1 MVTVGVAALWWAFA
15 RGRFPRALAVLS
27 LVSLG
32 FAALTLVAEGQHWQ
46 LVPWQVLATA
56 CAAAATLRWWRPG
69 HSRRWNRVL
78 GRVGLL
84 AGLIVGGV
92 GLLFVSVPVLPRPSG
107 PHLVGSV
114 VFHWTDTQRP
124 ETFATGTGARRDV
137 IAQAWYPTETA
148 GPPVPYFE
156 AQGRLPAYV
165 DPYPGFFYG
174 DFDQVDTHAS
184 ASPPV
189 STERPTWPVLVF
201 LPGWGS
207 PREDYSALC
216 ADLASRGYVVV
227 ALSHPY
233 ESAVSVLADGQ
244 VVSAVA
250 AASVVGANMADMT
263 PIRTADS
270 SFVLDQLERLAQV
283 EPGSPLVGHLDV
295 RHTGI
300 VGHSMGGAAAAQV
313 VAEDPR
319 FLVGVNL
326 DGILPAVLAGGWH
339 LRAPFLWLQSDGQH
353 ETSYLQGRDRLLAG
367 VPGSDVLVVGGTSHT
382 SFTDLS
388 SYWSPLG
395 KGLTGDDGS
404 QALVAATTGDL
415 IAAFVS
421 APLAG
426 PGDPMVEVLTRHPT
440 VRREQTNAAGG
451 AGGG

>member
-1 MVTVGVAALWWAFA
+1 
-15 RGRFPRALAVLS
+15 
-27 LVSLG
+27 
-32 FAALTLVAEGQHWQ
+32 
-46 LVPWQVLATA
+46 
-56 CAAAATLRWWRPG
+56 
-69 HSRRWNRVL
+69 
-78 GRVGLL
+78 
-84 AGLIVGGV
+84 
-92 GLLFVSVPVLPRPSG
+92 
-107 PHLVGSV
+107 V
-114 VFHWTDTQRP
+114 V
-124 ETFATGTGARRDV
+124 
-137 IAQAWYPTETA
+137 AQAWYPTETP

-156 AQGRLPAYV
+156 AQGRLPAWV
-165 DPYPGFFYG
+165 DPYPAWFYG

-189 STERPTWPVLVF
+189 SAERPTWPVLVF

-207 PREDYSALC
+207 PREDYSSLC

-233 ESAVSVLADGQ
+233 ESAVSVLADGR
-244 VVSAVA
+244 VVGTVTG
-250 AASVVGANMADMT
+250 ASVFDANMADMT
-263 PIRTADS
+263 PIRAADS
-270 SFVLDQLERLAQV
+270 RFVLDQLGRLAQV

-326 DGILPAVLAGGWH
+326 DGTLPAVLAGGWH
-339 LRAPFLWLQSDGQH
+339 LGAPFLWLQSDGQQQA
-353 ETSYLQGRDRLLAG
+353 SYLQGRDRLLAA

-388 SYWSPLG
+388 AYMSPLG
-395 KGLTGDDGS
+395 RSLTGDDGS

-415 IAAFVS
+415 IAAFVG

-426 PGDPMVEVLTRHPT
+426 PGDPMAEVLARHPT
-440 VRREQTNAAGG
+440 VRREQGNAAGR